1 MDFAALV
8 VATVEKTTPRLQG
21 AIMATNPTNANNA
34 GNLTSTERFRTE
46 PNVWL
51 GTTRADGR
59 PHLVPIWFV
68 WVHERVW
75 IATDAKSVKIRN
87 IAANPFATV
96 ALEDGNKPIVAE
108 GTAVV
113 HSSLN
118 TAELTG
124 VRAEF
129 VRKYQWDIGSDSDGP
144 VVIEITPTKWLFPS
158 SDATNNTPP
167 T

>member
-1 MDFAALV
+1 MDFGTLV
-8 VATVEKTTPRLQG
+8 VATVEKTTLRLQG
-21 AIMATNPTNANNA
+21 VIMATNATNGTNQ
-34 GNLTSTERFRTE
+34 TSSERFRTE
-46 PNVWL
+46 ANVWL

-68 WVHERVW
+68 WVHQRVW
-75 IATDAKSVKIRN
+75 IATDAKSVKVRN

-113 HSSLN
+113 HRPPFN
-118 TAELTG
+118 NPEMAD
-124 VRAEF
+124 VAVEF
-129 VRKYQWDIGSDSDGP
+129 VRKYEWDIAADSVGP
-144 VVIEITPTKWLFPS
+144 TVIEITPTKWLFPS
-158 SDATNNTPP
+158 EDTTNNTPP